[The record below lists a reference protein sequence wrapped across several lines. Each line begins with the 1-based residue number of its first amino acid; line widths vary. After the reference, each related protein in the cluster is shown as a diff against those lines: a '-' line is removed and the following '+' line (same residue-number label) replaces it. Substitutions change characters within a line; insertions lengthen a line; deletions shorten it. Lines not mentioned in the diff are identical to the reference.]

1 MANSLSDLD
10 IPTSES
16 SGLFMKK
23 LEQGENRMRILN
35 APIPGYVWWP
45 EGGNKPMRVK
55 KPGDIPTGVKDAK
68 YFWFLTIAMG
78 NEVKFL
84 ELKQKTILSQIKAL
98 SDNKEWGEVQDY
110 DITITRSGQDLETQY
125 TVVPNPKKAIDDEAS
140 KKWVDMKARYNAD
153 NLFTNGSP
161 LEPSEEKAQ
170 DDKEEDLPF

>member
-23 LEQGENRMRILN
+23 LEQGQNRMRILN
-35 APIPGYVWWP
+35 TPIQGYVWWP
-45 EGGNKPMRVK
+45 EDEGKPKRVK
-55 KPGDIPTGVKDAK
+55 EANQIPTGVKDAK

-78 NEVKFL
+78 SEIKFL
-84 ELKQKTILSQIKAL
+84 EIKQKTILSQIKAL

-125 TVVPNPKKAIDDEAS
+125 TVVPNPKKAIDDEAA
-140 KKWVDMKARYNAD
+140 KKWAGMKARYSAD
-153 NLFTNGSP
+153 SLFINGSP

-170 DDKEEDLPF
+170 NNKDEDLPF